1 MTNRT
6 FMKLKNLES
15 TKQDILKKLQEINNN
30 TDLEAFR
37 LEFLSRQGLITQLFE
52 QLKTLDPQE
61 KREVGPQLNALKQET
76 QAAFDIK
83 KEEIFAYELEKENQK
98 KQNFDVTLSK
108 SRLKG
113 SLHPYTHLTQQIE
126 DIFISMGFQIADGP
140 ELETEFFNFTGLNIP
155 ANHPARED
163 SDTFWIDDTHL
174 VRTQTSTVQI
184 RMMKDLKPPMAL
196 VVPGRV
202 MRNEAT
208 DASHDFMF
216 MQLEGIL
223 IDENISVSN
232 LLSTLQTFLTKLF
245 EKDVKLRVRPGYFP
259 FVEPGLEIDASCPFC
274 SQGCSTCKK
283 TGWIELLGAGIIHPE
298 VLKHGGID
306 HTKYSGFAFGC
317 GLTRIAMLK
326 YGIPDIRLLH
336 SSNLKF
342 LKQF

>member
-1 MTNRT
+1 
-6 FMKLKNLES
+6 MKLKNLES

>member
-1 MTNRT
+1 
-6 FMKLKNLES
+6 MKLKNLES
-15 TKQDILKKLQEINNN
+15 TKQDLLKKLHSVQNDTE
-30 TDLEAFR
+30 LEAFR
-37 LEFLSRQGLITQLFE
+37 LEYLSRQGTIAQLFE
-52 QLKTLDPQE
+52 DLKTLDAQE
-61 KREVGPQLNALKQET
+61 KREVGPKLNSLKQEIQT
-76 QAAFDIK
+76 SFDLK
-83 KEEIFAYELEKENQK
+83 KEELFAKNLELANQK

-108 SRLKG
+108 LNSKSS
-113 SLHPYTHLTQQIE
+113 SLHPYTHLTNQIE

-155 ANHPARED
+155 TNHPARED
-163 SDTFWIDDTHL
+163 SDTFWVDDQHL

-184 RMMKDLKPPMAL
+184 RMMQNLKPPMAL
-196 VVPGRV
+196 IVPGRV

-216 MQLEGIL
+216 MQLEGML
-223 IDENISVSN
+223 IAENISVAN
-232 LLSTLQTFLTKLF
+232 LLATLQTFLTKLF

-274 SQGCSTCKK
+274 QEGCSTCKR

-317 GLTRIAMLK
+317 GLTRLAMLK

-342 LKQF
+342 LQQFA

>member
-1 MTNRT
+1 
-6 FMKLKNLES
+6 MKLKNLES
-15 TKQDILKKLQEINNN
+15 TKQDLLEKLQSIQSD
-30 TDLEAFR
+30 TDLETFR
-37 LEFLSRQGLITQLFE
+37 LEYLSRQGLIAQLFE
-52 QLKTLDPQE
+52 QLKTLDAQE
-61 KREVGPQLNALKQET
+61 KREVGPNLNSLKQEI
-76 QAAFDIK
+76 QASFDLK
-83 KEEIFAYELEKENQK
+83 KEELFAKTIELANQK

-108 SRLKG
+108 LHPKG
-113 SLHPYTHLTQQIE
+113 SLHPYTHLTNQIE

-163 SDTFWIDDTHL
+163 SDTFWIDDKHL
-174 VRTQTSTVQI
+174 IRTQTSTVQI
-184 RMMKDLKPPMAL
+184 KMMQNMKPPMAL
-196 VVPGRV
+196 IVPGRV

-216 MQLEGIL
+216 MQLEGML
-223 IDENISVSN
+223 IAENISVAN
-232 LLSTLQTFLTKLF
+232 LLATLQTFLTKLF

-274 SQGCSTCKK
+274 QEGCSTCKK

-317 GLTRIAMLK
+317 GLTRLAMLK

-342 LKQF
+342 LQQFA

>member
-1 MTNRT
+1 
-6 FMKLKNLES
+6 
-15 TKQDILKKLQEINNN
+15 
-30 TDLEAFR
+30 
-37 LEFLSRQGLITQLFE
+37 
-52 QLKTLDPQE
+52 
-61 KREVGPQLNALKQET
+61 
-76 QAAFDIK
+76 
-83 KEEIFAYELEKENQK
+83 
-98 KQNFDVTLSK
+98 
-108 SRLKG
+108 
-113 SLHPYTHLTQQIE
+113 
-126 DIFISMGFQIADGP
+126 MGFQIADGP

>member
-1 MTNRT
+1 
-6 FMKLKNLES
+6 MKLKNLNS
-15 TKQDILKKLQEINNN
+15 IKQDLLQKLQSVQSD
-30 TDLEAFR
+30 TDLETFR
-37 LEFLSRQGLITQLFE
+37 LEYLSRQGMIAQLFE
-52 QLKTLDPQE
+52 QLKVLDAQE
-61 KREVGPQLNALKQET
+61 KREVGPNLNSFKQEI
-76 QAAFDIK
+76 QAAFEQK
-83 KEEIFAYELEKENQK
+83 KEELFAKTLDQANQK

-108 SRLKG
+108 LKSKG
-113 SLHPYTHLTQQIE
+113 SLHPYTHLTNQIE
-126 DIFISMGFQIADGP
+126 DIFISMGFQIVDGP

-163 SDTFWIDDTHL
+163 SDTFWIDDIHL
-174 VRTQTSTVQI
+174 MRTQTSTVQI
-184 RMMKDLKPPMAL
+184 RMMQNLKPPMAL

-216 MQLEGIL
+216 MQLEGML
-223 IDENISVSN
+223 IAENISVAN
-232 LLSTLQTFLTKLF
+232 LLATLQTFLTKLF
-245 EKDVKLRVRPGYFP
+245 DKDVKLRVRPGYFP

-274 SQGCSTCKK
+274 QEGCSTCKK

-317 GLTRIAMLK
+317 GLTRLAMLK
-326 YGIPDIRLLH
+326 YGIPDIRFLH

-342 LKQF
+342 LQQFS

>member
-1 MTNRT
+1 MN
-6 FMKLKNLES
+6 LKSLDTIKNDL
-15 TKQDILKKLQEINNN
+15 LKKLESIT
-30 TDLEAFR
+30 TDAELESFR
-37 LEFLSRQGLITQLFE
+37 LEYLSRQGLIAQHFE
-52 QLKTLDPQE
+52 QLKTLDAEQ
-61 KREVGPQLNALKQET
+61 KREVGPRLNSLKQEI
-76 QAAFDIK
+76 QSAFDTK
-83 KEEIFAYELEKENQK
+83 KEQLFAQALEKENQK

-108 SRLKG
+108 LTQKG
-113 SLHPYTHLTQQIE
+113 TLHPYTHLTQQIE
-126 DIFISMGFQIADGP
+126 DIFISMGFAIADGP

-184 RMMKDLKPPMAL
+184 RMMKNLKPPMAL

-216 MQLEGIL
+216 MQLEGML

-232 LLSTLQTFLTKLF
+232 LLATLQTFLTKLF
-245 EKDVKLRVRPGYFP
+245 EKEVKLRVRPGYFP

-274 SQGCSTCKK
+274 KDGCSTCKK

-336 SSNLKF
+336 SSNIKF
-342 LKQF
+342 LQQFS